1 MKLAVLGFVIVIVAA
16 TAYAQTADQGLHG
29 TADISVGKFLVATD
43 DLMDPRFTQ
52 SVILILQHDSDG
64 TVGIIINQP
73 SKLKVTEAFPKIEKL
88 QKSTDSIYRG
98 GPMDIG
104 RVFILARTKP
114 DEKQHLVRVLDDV
127 AVTGDL
133 EGIIDRIE
141 VSGWSKKVRVIAG
154 YAGWAAGQLQDEV
167 RAGAWKI
174 LPADATTIFEAD
186 PSKIWPDLKDK
197 SNLIQTQ
204 LR

>member
-1 MKLAVLGFVIVIVAA
+1 MRSALLTFGFLLISIVIF
-16 TAYAQTADQGLHG
+16 AQTADQGLHG
-29 TADISVGKFLVATD
+29 TADISVGKFLVASD
-43 DLMDPRFTQ
+43 DMMDPRFSQ
-52 SVILILQHDSDG
+52 SVILILQNDSDG
-64 TVGIIINQP
+64 TVGVIINQP

-88 QKSTDSIYRG
+88 QKSQEIVFRG
-98 GPMDIG
+98 GPMDIS

-114 DEKQHLVRVLDDV
+114 EEKEHLIRVLDDV

-154 YAGWAAGQLQDEV
+154 YAGWSARQLQDEV
-167 RAGAWKI
+167 REGAWKI
-174 LPADATTIFEAD
+174 LPADATTIFESD
-186 PSKIWPDLKDK
+186 PLKIWPDLKDR
-197 SNLIQTQ
+197 STLIQTQ